1 MKLRNACLS
10 PGLVTPG
17 MTLTSAVSGR
27 DGSQLLAAGTEL
39 DADTLERLVRRG
51 VEAVWVETRDDRDE
65 QTIAMEL
72 RHAEERVNA
81 IFRGPGSPA
90 RQALQAAVA
99 NYRRESLK

>member
-1 MKLRNACLS
+1 MKMRNVCLS

-17 MTLTSAVSGR
+17 MTLTNAVNGR

-39 DADTLERLVRRG
+39 EAEILERLIRRG
-51 VEAVWVETRDDRDE
+51 VETVWVETRDDRDE

-72 RHAEERVNA
+72 HNAEERVA
-81 IFRGPGSPA
+81 TIFRGPGSPA
-90 RQALQAAVA
+90 RQELQAVVL